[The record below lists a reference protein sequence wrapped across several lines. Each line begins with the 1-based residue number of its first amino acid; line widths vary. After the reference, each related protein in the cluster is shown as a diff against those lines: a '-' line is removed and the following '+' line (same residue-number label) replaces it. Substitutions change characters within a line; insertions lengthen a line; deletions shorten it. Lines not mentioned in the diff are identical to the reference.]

1 MKGEASEND
10 FANKVTLPDQEVSKD
25 AGVKMEEDADE
36 SHRSEDTAKEMDHNN
51 DTSEKEGG
59 GEDVEA
65 VDDED
70 TELPEEEEEAESPRK
85 RTKQDR
91 ETARK
96 DRSLAELLLMLDEY
110 RPVTPDAVT
119 DYYLARSG
127 FECDDI
133 RVKRLLALAAQ
144 KFVSDIAVDAL
155 QYCKIRGQGPQ
166 TKDRRNMTK
175 DKRTVLTMDDLSAA
189 LADHGVNMKKPEYFL

>member
-10 FANKVTLPDQEVSKD
+10 FASTATLPDQDLPKD
-25 AGVKMEEDADE
+25 VGVKMEEDADE
-36 SHRSEDTAKEMDHNN
+36 SHHSEDTSKQIDHNN
-51 DTSEKEGG
+51 DTSEKEEG

-65 VDDED
+65 VDVED
-70 TELPEEEEEAESPRK
+70 TELPEEEEAESPRK

-127 FECDDI
+127 FECDDV